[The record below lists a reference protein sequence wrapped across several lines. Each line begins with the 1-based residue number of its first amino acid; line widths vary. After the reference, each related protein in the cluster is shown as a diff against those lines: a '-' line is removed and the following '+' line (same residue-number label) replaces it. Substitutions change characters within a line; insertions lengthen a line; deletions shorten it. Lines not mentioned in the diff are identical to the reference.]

1 MTNTFKGS
9 RFEEVTKLLLEEYL
23 QEKLEEQKK
32 VAIGFEEKRE
42 HRFDLG
48 NSNYLRECKAYEWT
62 KDNNSPSAKLST
74 LRETLYYFFLAPKNY
89 KKILVLKKSGVK
101 NGETVLDYFIRL
113 NYHLIPKGVEI
124 FEIDMDK
131 KLLVKKEINKTEI
144 LKNTEEKVVI
154 VTRKNKKTDNPS
166 VDEVRAYIKKQL
178 DDLKAKGVKEYE
190 IEAGNI
196 VREMVI
202 INATPTVCS
211 AMRSCGYDYEE
222 IYSPPKK
229 NGTRL
234 RFKYLLSLW
243 KSLF

>member
-1 MTNTFKGS
+1 MRLHIGIICVKIIFISQKELS
-9 RFEEVTKLLLEEYL
+9 IVLE
-23 QEKLEEQKK
+23 KQKK
-32 VAIGFEEKRE
+32 VEIGFEEKRE

-48 NSNYLRECKAYEWT
+48 NSNYLIECKAYEWT

-113 NYHLIPKGVEI
+113 NYHLIPRDVEI

-131 KLLVKKEINKTEI
+131 KLLIKKEIIKVETS
-144 LKNTEEKVVI
+144 KNVEEKITKVI
-154 VTRKNKKTDNPS
+154 RKNKKTDNPS
-166 VDEVRAYIKKQL
+166 VDEIRAYIKKQL

-190 IEAGNI
+190 SEAGNI
-196 VREMVI
+196 VREMGI

-234 RFKYLLSLW
+234 RFKYLLSL
-243 KSLF
+243 

>member
-9 RFEEVTKLLLEEYL
+9 KFEEVTKLLLEEYL

-32 VAIGFEEKRE
+32 IEIGFEEKRE

-48 NSNYLRECKAYEWT
+48 NSNYLIECKAFEWT
-62 KDNNSPSAKLST
+62 AKNNNSSGKFST
-74 LRETLYYFFLAPKNY
+74 LRETLYYFLLAPKEY
-89 KKILVLKKSGVK
+89 RKILVLKKSRVK

-113 NYHLIPKGVEI
+113 NYHLIPQDVEI

-131 KLLVKKEINKTEI
+131 KLLIKKDIIKVETS
-144 LKNTEEKVVI
+144 KNNIEEKITKVI
-154 VTRKNKKTDNPS
+154 RKNKKTDNPS
-166 VDEVRAYIKKQL
+166 IDEVRAYIKKQL

-190 IEAGNI
+190 IVAGNI
-196 VREMVI
+196 EKEMKIVR
-202 INATPTVCS
+202 APKTVCS

-222 IYSPPKK
+222 VYSPPKK

-234 RFKYLLSLW
+234 RLKYILSL
-243 KSLF
+243 

>member
-32 VAIGFEEKRE
+32 IEIGFEEKRE

-48 NSNYLRECKAYEWT
+48 NSNYLIECKAFEWT
-62 KDNNSPSAKLST
+62 AKNNNPSGKIST
-74 LRETLYYFFLAPKNY
+74 LRETLYYFLLAPKEY
-89 KKILVLKKSGVK
+89 RKILVLKKSRVK

-113 NYHLIPKGVEI
+113 NYHLIPQDVEI

-131 KLLVKKEINKTEI
+131 KLLIKKDIIKVETS
-144 LKNTEEKVVI
+144 KNNVEKKI
-154 VTRKNKKTDNPS
+154 TKVTRKNKKTDNPS
-166 VDEVRAYIKKQL
+166 IDEVRAYIKKQL

-190 IEAGNI
+190 IVAGNI
-196 VREMVI
+196 EKEMKIVR
-202 INATPTVCS
+202 APKTVCS

-222 IYSPPKK
+222 VYSPPKK
-229 NGTRL
+229 NGPKLRL
-234 RFKYLLSLW
+234 KYILSL
-243 KSLF
+243 

>member
-9 RFEEVTKLLLEEYL
+9 KFEEVTKLLLEEYL
-23 QEKLEEQKK
+23 HEKLEEQKK
-32 VAIGFEEKRE
+32 VEIGFEERKE

-48 NSNYLRECKAYEWT
+48 NSNYLIECKAFEWT
-62 KDNNSPSAKLST
+62 KENNSPSAKLST

-113 NYHLIPKGVEI
+113 NYHLIPKDVEI

-131 KLLVKKEINKTEI
+131 KLLIKKERIKVETS
-144 LKNTEEKVVI
+144 KNVEEKITKVI
-154 VTRKNKKTDNPS
+154 RKNKKTDNPS
-166 VDEVRAYIKKQL
+166 VDEIRAYIKKQL

-234 RFKYLLSLW
+234 RFKYLLSL
-243 KSLF
+243 

>member
-9 RFEEVTKLLLEEYL
+9 KFEEVTKLLLEEYL

-32 VAIGFEEKRE
+32 VEIGFEEKRE

-48 NSNYLRECKAYEWT
+48 NSNYLIECKAYEWT
-62 KDNNSPSAKLST
+62 KENNSPSAKLST

-113 NYHLIPKGVEI
+113 NYHLIPKDVEI

-131 KLLVKKEINKTEI
+131 KLLIKKERIKVETS
-144 LKNTEEKVVI
+144 KNIEEKITKVI
-154 VTRKNKKTDNPS
+154 RKNKKTDNPS

-190 IEAGNI
+190 IVAGNI
-196 VREMVI
+196 EKELGI
-202 INATPTVCS
+202 IKATPTVCS

-229 NGTRL
+229 NGPRL
-234 RFKYLLSLW
+234 RLKYILSL
-243 KSLF
+243 

>member
-9 RFEEVTKLLLEEYL
+9 KFEEVTKLLLEEYL
-23 QEKLEEQKK
+23 HEKLEEQKK
-32 VAIGFEEKRE
+32 VEIGFEERKE

-48 NSNYLRECKAYEWT
+48 NSNYLIECKAFEWT
-62 KDNNSPSAKLST
+62 VKNNNPSGKLST
-74 LRETLYYFFLAPKNY
+74 LRETLCYFFLAPKNY

-113 NYHLIPKGVEI
+113 NYHLIPKDVEI

-131 KLLVKKEINKTEI
+131 KLLIKKERIKVETS
-144 LKNTEEKVVI
+144 KNVEEKITKVI
-154 VTRKNKKTDNPS
+154 RKNKKTDNPS
-166 VDEVRAYIKKQL
+166 VDEIRAYIKKQL

-234 RFKYLLSLW
+234 RFKYLLSL
-243 KSLF
+243 

>member
-9 RFEEVTKLLLEEYL
+9 KFEEVTKLLLEEYL

-32 VAIGFEEKRE
+32 VEIGFEEKRE

-48 NSNYLRECKAYEWT
+48 NSNYLIECKAYEWT
-62 KDNNSPSAKLST
+62 KENNNPSAKLST

-89 KKILVLKKSGVK
+89 KKILVLKKSRVK

-113 NYHLIPKGVEI
+113 NYHLIPKDVEI

-144 LKNTEEKVVI
+144 LKNTEEKVII
-154 VTRKNKKTDNPS
+154 V
-166 VDEVRAYIKKQL
+166 YIKKQL

-196 VREMVI
+196 VREMGI

-234 RFKYLLSLW
+234 RFKYLLSL
-243 KSLF
+243 

>member
-1 MTNTFKGS
+1 MTNTLKGS

-32 VAIGFEEKRE
+32 VEIGFEEKRE

-48 NSNYLRECKAYEWT
+48 NSNYLIECKAFEWT
-62 KDNNSPSAKLST
+62 KENNSPSAKLST

-113 NYHLIPKGVEI
+113 NYHLIPKDVEI
-124 FEIDMDK
+124 FEIDMNK
-131 KLLVKKEINKTEI
+131 KLLIKKERIKVETS
-144 LKNTEEKVVI
+144 KNVEEKITKVI
-154 VTRKNKKTDNPS
+154 RKNKKTDNPS

-190 IEAGNI
+190 IVAGNI
-196 VREMVI
+196 EKELGI
-202 INATPTVCS
+202 IKATPTVCS

-229 NGTRL
+229 NGPRL
-234 RFKYLLSLW
+234 RLKYLLSL
-243 KSLF
+243 

>member
-9 RFEEVTKLLLEEYL
+9 KFEEVTKLLLEEYL

-32 VAIGFEEKRE
+32 VEIGFEEKRE

-48 NSNYLRECKAYEWT
+48 NSNYLIECKAYEWT
-62 KDNNSPSAKLST
+62 KENNNPSAKLST
-74 LRETLYYFFLAPKNY
+74 LRETLHYFFLAPKNY
-89 KKILVLKKSGVK
+89 KKILVLKKSRVK

-113 NYHLIPKGVEI
+113 NYHLIPKDVEI

-144 LKNTEEKVVI
+144 LKNTEEKVII

-190 IEAGNI
+190 IVAGNI
-196 VREMVI
+196 EKEMKIVR
-202 INATPTVCS
+202 APKTVCS

-229 NGTRL
+229 NGSSLRL
-234 RFKYLLSLW
+234 KYILSL
-243 KSLF
+243 

>member
-9 RFEEVTKLLLEEYL
+9 KFEEVTKLLLEEYL

-32 VAIGFEEKRE
+32 VEIGFEEKRE

-48 NSNYLRECKAYEWT
+48 NSNYLIECKAYEWT
-62 KDNNSPSAKLST
+62 KENNSPSAKLST
-74 LRETLYYFFLAPKNY
+74 LRETLYYFFLAPKEY

-113 NYHLIPKGVEI
+113 NYHLIPKDVEI

-131 KLLVKKEINKTEI
+131 KLLIKKERIKVETS
-144 LKNTEEKVVI
+144 KNIEEKITKVI
-154 VTRKNKKTDNPS
+154 RKNKKTDNPS

-190 IEAGNI
+190 IVAGNI
-196 VREMVI
+196 EKELGI
-202 INATPTVCS
+202 IKATPTVCS

-229 NGTRL
+229 NGPRL
-234 RFKYLLSLW
+234 RLKYILSL
-243 KSLF
+243 

>member
-9 RFEEVTKLLLEEYL
+9 KFEEVTKLLLEEYL

-32 VAIGFEEKRE
+32 VEIGFEEKKE

-48 NSNYLRECKAYEWT
+48 NSNYLIECKAYEWT
-62 KDNNSPSAKLST
+62 KENNSPSAKLST

-113 NYHLIPKGVEI
+113 NYHLIPKDVEI

-131 KLLVKKEINKTEI
+131 KLLIKKERIKVETS
-144 LKNTEEKVVI
+144 KNVEEKITKVI
-154 VTRKNKKTDNPS
+154 RKNKKTDNPS

-196 VREMVI
+196 EKELGI
-202 INATPTVCS
+202 IKATPTVCS
-211 AMRSCGYDYEE
+211 AMRRCGYDYEE

-234 RFKYLLSLW
+234 RLKYILSL
-243 KSLF
+243 